1 MRDWSV
7 DLDPKLSNGCMEEMD
22 LKRLEQRVD
31 ELIDAV
37 SRLKSENQSLR
48 ESKTSLEAE
57 RSKLLENTELARNRV
72 EAMIERLR
80 SMENDR

>member
-1 MRDWSV
+1 
-7 DLDPKLSNGCMEEMD
+7 MEEMD

>member
-1 MRDWSV
+1 
-7 DLDPKLSNGCMEEMD
+7 MEEMD

-48 ESKTSLEAE
+48 ESKASLEAE